1 MKDQTHSERN
11 AKAISD
17 DSHFTFA
24 EADATEGQRDQCYP
38 DQKLKT
44 PESLLKQLSDY
55 SVVHT
60 GEY

>member
-24 EADATEGQRDQCYP
+24 EADATEAQRDQCYP
-38 DQKLKT
+38 HQKLKT
-44 PESLLKQLSDY
+44 HESLLRQLSGS

-60 GEY
+60 GKY